1 MRPTGSPPVI
11 RSRVR
16 AGTVRWGR
24 QTRRALA
31 ALLLLAACS
40 GSSEDSPPDAGPT
53 YLDCAGSDQ
62 AFVRQAYL
70 AVLGRRPR
78 SQAEVNVYADLMAQ
92 VRGPDQGAGPDAGG
106 AAAGPDPREVVVRAL
121 IDSDPDGF
129 TDRWGEHVIDALQVP
144 RIEDQSQQTC
154 YGSSERGADDG
165 IADGALA
172 AFVRDNAPGD
182 GGDASDRTF
191 TMLDLLR
198 SAIHLDDLS
207 VVYRAHL
214 FALVSRP
221 IPAANVPPVEA
232 ELARREDFGLIFDSA
247 YLNRDVVCLGCHN
260 SSGSVTYNPD
270 PALNRHWPLPG
281 LFETAIYG
289 AATGIAPERAHA
301 PFRYDGFVADPFGGG
316 GAVRP
321 WDWSPACGRFHPS
334 GLAPDP
340 AEVDGRLASL
350 AGDRLTVFEL
360 DAALR
365 RGFDSLAEGGL
376 EVGED
381 GTIADPDAA
390 MAYLVAA
397 SIVEGVWRE
406 VIGTPLTIA
415 NYFPRN
421 EAARDVLAELTTS
434 FIRNRFS
441 LRELLVDIT
450 LTPYFNRP
458 PAETGCEAEPY
469 GMPPIYDPWVTT
481 DPDAA
486 RRGNGPGDAVVPLSA
501 RVLLRAVYAALEWR
515 RPAYYTFP
523 EESFAIESC
532 LELYTCREMD
542 ALCQGDGTCCEAFDA
557 VCAGTGGPEL
567 TADEMRAF
575 ERGIGVFLKHGERGF
590 RGLDFQAR
598 LVFEDM
604 FGSCQNATG
613 EPDFI
618 TRLVERAAADPEITT
633 GDLVAALK
641 DRLVGQARVS
651 HEMAAGSS
659 ELAATEAITGPL
671 AASAAAVPD
680 LEARARAL
688 CGVLVSSPQFLL
700 TGLTAP
706 DSTYVPVLTP
716 EEAGYG
722 AVCSAVADRGLAGN
736 LALTCGD
743 GSLSVAR

>member
-1 MRPTGSPPVI
+1 MR
-11 RSRVR
+11 RFF
-16 AGTVRWGR
+16 
-24 QTRRALA
+24 A
-31 ALLLLAACS
+31 ALLCLVAAAC
-40 GSSEDSPPDAGPT
+40 GEDSADPPPDAGPSFLECT
-53 YLDCAGSDQ
+53 GSDQ
-62 AFVRQAYL
+62 AFVRQAHL
-70 AVLGRRPR
+70 ALLGRRPR
-78 SQAEVNVYADLMAQ
+78 SQAEVNVYADLMGE
-92 VRGPDQGAGPDAGG
+92 VRALGVGPGDAGPVEG
-106 AAAGPDPREVVVRAL
+106 APDPRAVAVRAL

-129 TDRWGEHVIDALQVP
+129 AERWGEHVMDAIKVP
-144 RIEDQSQQTC
+144 RIEDQSQVSC
-154 YGSSERGADDG
+154 YGTSERSDEEG

-172 AFVRDNAPGD
+172 AHVRDNRPGD
-182 GGDASDRTF
+182 GGDPVDKTF

-260 SSGSVTYNPD
+260 SSGSVTFSDD
-270 PALNRHWPLPG
+270 PALNRHWAMPG

-289 AATGIAPERAHA
+289 EATGIAPERAHA
-301 PFRYDGFVADPFGGG
+301 AFRYDGFVADPFGGG
-316 GAVRP
+316 AGAVRP
-321 WDWSPACGRFHPS
+321 WDWSPSCGRFFPS

-350 AGDRLTVFEL
+350 TGDRLTVFDL

-365 RGFDSLAEGGL
+365 KGFETLAEDGL
-376 EVGED
+376 VIGAD
-381 GTIADPDAA
+381 GTIDDPDAA

-421 EAARDVLAELTTS
+421 QEARDVLVALTTT

-458 PAETGCEAEPY
+458 PAESGCEAEPY
-469 GMPPIYDPWVTT
+469 GMPPIYDPWVTS
-481 DPDAA
+481 DPDES
-486 RRGNGPGDAVVPLSA
+486 RRGNGPGDAIVALSP
-501 RVLLRAVYAALEWR
+501 RVLLRATWAALEWR
-515 RPAYYTFP
+515 RPAYYAFP
-523 EESFAIESC
+523 EESFAVESC
-532 LELYTCREMD
+532 ASLYTCREMD
-542 ALCQGDGTCCEAFDA
+542 TLCQEDGACCEAWLA
-557 VCAGTGGPEL
+557 TCAGDPGEL
-567 TADEMRAF
+567 GAEDMRAF
-575 ERGIGVFLKHGERGF
+575 EQGVGIFLKHGERGF

-604 FGSCQNATG
+604 FGACRNPAA

-618 TRLVERAAADPEITT
+618 AHLVERAAADPALTT

-641 DRLVGQARVS
+641 DRLVGEASVS
-651 HEMAAGSS
+651 HQVIAGASERAAI
-659 ELAATEAITGPL
+659 EAIMGPL
-671 AASAAAVPD
+671 VDSAAEVAD
-680 LEARARAL
+680 LDARAREL

-700 TGLTAP
+700 TGMSAP

-716 EEAGYG
+716 EEATYG
-722 AVCSAVADRGLAGN
+722 SVCAAVAERGLAGN
-736 LALTCGD
+736 LALTCAD
-743 GSLSVAR
+743 DSLTVSP

>member
-1 MRPTGSPPVI
+1 V
-11 RSRVR
+11 
-16 AGTVRWGR
+16 
-24 QTRRALA
+24 RRAFIG
-31 ALLLLAACS
+31 LLLLAACK
-40 GSSEDSPPDAGPT
+40 GSAKIEEADAGPS

-62 AFVRQAYL
+62 AFIRQAHL
-70 AVLGRRPR
+70 ALLGRRPR
-78 SQAEVNVYADLMAQ
+78 SQAEVNVYADLMAG
-92 VRGPDQGAGPDAGG
+92 VRALGATEADAG
-106 AAAGPDPREVVVRAL
+106 AAPDPREVAIRAL

-129 TDRWGEHVIDALQVP
+129 ADRWGEHVMDALKVP
-144 RIEDQSQQTC
+144 RIEDQSQVSC
-154 YGSSERGADDG
+154 YGTSQRAADEG

-172 AFVRDNAPGD
+172 AFVRDNPPTS
-182 GGDASDRTF
+182 GGDPVGKPF
-191 TMLDLLR
+191 TLLDLLR
-198 SAIHLDDLS
+198 SAIHLDDVS

-221 IPAANVPPVEA
+221 IPAANVPPVQA

-247 YLNRDVVCLGCHN
+247 YLNRDIVCLGCHN
-260 SSGSVTYNPD
+260 SSGSVTYHSD
-270 PALNRHWPLPG
+270 PALNRHWSMPG

-289 AATGIAPERAHA
+289 AATGIEPERAHA
-301 PFRYDGFVADPFGGG
+301 PFRFDGFALDPFSVAGD
-316 GAVRP
+316 AIAP
-321 WDWSPACGRFHPS
+321 WAWSPTCGRFRPS
-334 GLAPDP
+334 GLTPDP
-340 AEVDGRLASL
+340 AEIDGRLASL
-350 AGDRLTVFEL
+350 TGDRLTVFEL
-360 DAALR
+360 DAALH
-365 RGFDSLAEGGL
+365 RGFDSLADHGL
-376 EVGED
+376 EVAED

-421 EAARDVLAELTTS
+421 QAARDLLVELTTA

-441 LRELLVDIT
+441 LRELLVDIA

-458 PAETGCEAEPY
+458 PAETGCEADPY

-481 DPDAA
+481 DPDPA

-501 RVLLRAVYAALEWR
+501 RVLLRTAWSALEWR
-515 RPAYYTFP
+515 RPLYYGFP
-523 EESFAIESC
+523 EESFASESC
-532 LELYTCREMD
+532 TELYTCRQM
-542 ALCQGDGTCCEAFDA
+542 ASLCQSDGVCCEAYEA
-557 VCAGTGGPEL
+557 TCTGTGDSEL
-567 TADEMRAF
+567 TADDMRAF

-604 FGSCQNATG
+604 FGACRNPAA

-618 TRLVERAAADPEITT
+618 ARLVERAAADRSITT

-641 DRLVGQARVS
+641 DRLVGQAAVS
-651 HEMAAGSS
+651 HEVMGGTS
-659 ELAATEAITGPL
+659 ELAAIEAMVGPL
-671 AASAAAVPD
+671 AETAADVAD
-680 LEARARAL
+680 LDARAREL

-700 TGLTAP
+700 TGMTAP

-716 EEAGYG
+716 EEARYR

-736 LALTCGD
+736 LALTCSSD
-743 GSLSVAR
+743 SLSVAR

>member
-1 MRPTGSPPVI
+1 M
-11 RSRVR
+11 
-16 AGTVRWGR
+16 
-24 QTRRALA
+24 RRALIA
-31 ALLLLAACS
+31 ALLLAAC
-40 GSSEDSPPDAGPT
+40 GSESKDDPPDAGPSF
-53 YLDCAGSDQ
+53 LECDGSDQ
-62 AFVRQAYL
+62 AFVRQAHL
-70 AVLGRRPR
+70 AILGRRPR
-78 SQAEVNVYADLMAQ
+78 SQAEVNVYADVMAQ
-92 VRGPDQGAGPDAGG
+92 VRALGEGAGDAGPAEG
-106 AAAGPDPREVVVRAL
+106 ALDPRAVVVRAL

-129 TDRWGEHVIDALQVP
+129 TDRWGEQVMDALKVP
-144 RIEDQSQQTC
+144 RIEDQSQVSC
-154 YGSSERGADDG
+154 YGTSERADDEG

-172 AFVRDNAPGD
+172 AHVRDNLPGD
-182 GGDASDRTF
+182 GGDPVDKTF

-260 SSGSVTYNPD
+260 SSGSVTFNPD
-270 PALNRHWPLPG
+270 PALNRHWSMPG

-289 AATGIAPERAHA
+289 APTGIAPERAHA
-301 PFRYDGFVADPFGGG
+301 PFRFDGFVADPFGGG
-316 GAVRP
+316 SGTVRP
-321 WDWSPACGRFHPS
+321 WDWSPSCGRFNSS

-350 AGDRLTVFEL
+350 TGDRLTVFEL

-365 RGFDSLAEGGL
+365 RGFESLAADGL
-376 EVGED
+376 VVAGD

-421 EAARDVLAELTTS
+421 EAARDTLVELTTS

-441 LRELLVDIT
+441 LRELLVDIA

-458 PAETGCEAEPY
+458 PAEAGCEAEPY
-469 GMPPIYDPWVTT
+469 SMPAIYDPWVTT
-481 DPDAA
+481 DPDES
-486 RRGNGPGDAVVPLSA
+486 RRGNGPGDAIVPLSG
-501 RVLLRAVYAALEWR
+501 RVLLRATWAALEWR
-515 RPAYYTFP
+515 RPAYYAFP
-523 EESFAIESC
+523 EESFAVESC
-532 LELYTCREMD
+532 AELYTCREMD
-542 ALCQGDGTCCEAFDA
+542 SLCQDSGACCEAYLA
-557 VCAGTGGPEL
+557 TCAAAGEDLTPE
-567 TADEMRAF
+567 EMRVF
-575 ERGIGVFLKHGERGF
+575 EQGVGIFLKYGERGF

-604 FGSCQNATG
+604 FGACRNPSD

-618 TRLVERAAADPEITT
+618 ATLVARAAADPALTT
-633 GDLVAALK
+633 GDVVAALK
-641 DRLVGQARVS
+641 DRLVGQATIE
-651 HEMAAGSS
+651 HEVGAGTS
-659 ELAATEAITGPL
+659 ELAATQIIMGPL
-671 AASAAAVPD
+671 TASAADVPD
-680 LEARARAL
+680 LDTRAREL

-700 TGLTAP
+700 TGMTAP
-706 DSTYVPVLTP
+706 DSTYVPRLTP
-716 EEAGYG
+716 EDASYG
-722 AVCSAVADRGLAGN
+722 AVCSAVAERGLAGN

-743 GSLSVAR
+743 DSLTVAP

>member
-1 MRPTGSPPVI
+1 M
-11 RSRVR
+11 
-16 AGTVRWGR
+16 
-24 QTRRALA
+24 RRALV
-31 ALLLLAACS
+31 ALLLLAAC
-40 GSSEDSPPDAGPT
+40 GKDSEESPPDAGPS
-53 YLDCAGSDQ
+53 YLECSGSDQ
-62 AFVRQAYL
+62 AFVRQAHL

-92 VRGPDQGAGPDAGG
+92 VRALGDPSGDAGPSGG
-106 AAAGPDPREVVVRAL
+106 GPDPREVVVRAL

-129 TDRWGEHVIDALQVP
+129 TDRWGEHVMDALKVA
-144 RIEDQSQQTC
+144 RIEDQSQVAC
-154 YGSSERGADDG
+154 YGTSERAADEG

-172 AFVRDNAPGD
+172 AFVRDGRPGD
-182 GGDASDRTF
+182 GGDSFDKTF

-221 IPAANVPPVEA
+221 IPAANVPPVQA
-232 ELARREDFGLIFDSA
+232 ELARREDFGLIFDAA
-247 YLNRDVVCLGCHN
+247 YLNRDIVCLGCHN
-260 SSGSVTYNPD
+260 SSGSVTFNPD
-270 PALNRHWPLPG
+270 PVLNRHWAMPG

-289 AATGIAPERAHA
+289 APTGIAPERAHA
-301 PFRYDGFVADPFGGG
+301 PFRFDGFVADPFSGTA

-321 WDWSPACGRFHPS
+321 WDWSPSCGRFNPS

-340 AEVDGRLASL
+340 AEVDGRLGSL

-365 RGFDSLAEGGL
+365 HGFETLAEDGL
-376 EVGED
+376 VVAED
-381 GTIADPDAA
+381 GSIADPDAA

-421 EAARDVLAELTTS
+421 EAARDVLVELTTS

-441 LRELLVDIT
+441 LRELLIDIA

-458 PAETGCEAEPY
+458 PAEAGCEAEPY
-469 GMPPIYDPWVTT
+469 AMPPIYDPWVTT
-481 DPDAA
+481 DPDEA
-486 RRGNGPGDAVVPLSA
+486 RRGNGPGDAVVPVSA
-501 RVLLRAVYAALEWR
+501 RVLLRAAWAALEWP

-523 EESFAIESC
+523 EESFAVESC
-532 LELYTCREMD
+532 AELYTCREMQQ
-542 ALCQGDGTCCEAFDA
+542 LCQEDGACCEAYLATCVAAEDD
-557 VCAGTGGPEL
+557 L

-575 ERGIGVFLKHGERGF
+575 ERGIGVFLKNAERGF

-604 FGSCQNATG
+604 FGACRRPTA

-618 TRLVERAAADPEITT
+618 ARLVERAAADPAITT

-641 DRLVGQARVS
+641 DRLVGDASVG
-651 HEMAAGSS
+651 HEVVGATS
-659 ELAATEAITGPL
+659 ELAATQAIMGPL
-671 AASAAAVPD
+671 EASAAAVAD
-680 LEARARAL
+680 LDARAREL

-700 TGLTAP
+700 TGMAAP

-716 EEAGYG
+716 EEASYA
-722 AVCSAVADRGLAGN
+722 AVCAAVAERGLAGN

-743 GSLSVAR
+743 DSLTVAP